1 MSLPQAIIWAISTF
15 AMTERTATL
24 RRQSLDT
31 QPSISPERAR
41 LMTEFYQAN
50 DGRYSPSV
58 MRA

>member
-1 MSLPQAIIWAISTF
+1 
-15 AMTERTATL
+15 MTERTATL